1 MHSVYAGNALERFQA
16 ALVLDP
22 LGDERRGHRPE
33 ALANLIDALEV
44 PLPALPPGDGHANQR
59 PRPEEHHHH
68 NREDD
73 FGDVLDKEGHSPA
86 FCRLRESE
94 IPVRGVRTRRRKR
107 SGPSQV
113 FRMKSADRR
122 TPSSYTRAP
131 SVKPNPSARYSCRF
145 LLSAKWVG
153 GAARAGGVGKILYRP
168 PHVRIL

>member
-86 FCRLRESE
+86 FSRLRESE

-131 SVKPNPSARYSCRF
+131 SVASFCRPNGSAGLPAQAGREDSNRAPSSC
-145 LLSAKWVG
+145 S
-153 GAARAGGVGKILYRP
+153 YRLEHTEP
-168 PHVRIL
+168 